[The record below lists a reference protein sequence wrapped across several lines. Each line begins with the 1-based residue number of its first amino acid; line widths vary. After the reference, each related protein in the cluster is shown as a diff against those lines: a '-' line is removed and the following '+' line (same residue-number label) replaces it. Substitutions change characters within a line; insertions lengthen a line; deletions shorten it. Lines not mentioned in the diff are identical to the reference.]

1 MKLKLTCVIALA
13 IAGNSQTV
21 AASPTTFPTHFGI
34 ITRSS
39 NAQDQNS
46 FDSVAR
52 INVADLQKLLSTG
65 DVVIIDVRPTDQYA
79 AGHIKGARS
88 SPVTDIEARA
98 SELPRDRMIV
108 TYCA

>member
-1 MKLKLTCVIALA
+1 MKLKLACALALA
-13 IAGNSQTV
+13 ISSN
-21 AASPTTFPTHFGI
+21 SPTVVASTTTHFGI
-34 ITRSS
+34 ITRSN

-52 INVADLQKLLSTG
+52 INVADLQKLLASG
-65 DVVIIDVRPTDQYA
+65 EVVIIDVRHPEQYA

-88 SPVTDIEARA
+88 IPVPDMEARA